1 MRLAVLTSSESWYF
15 QDICRA
21 ASPADEIIAVSFS
34 RLCSS
39 IETDNLS
46 VTTNEWNLSQF
57 DAVLVRTMPPGSLE
71 QVVLRMD
78 LLGALESQGCPV
90 VNSPKSLE
98 AAVDKYL
105 ASLQLMAA
113 GLRVPRTVVCQ
124 GWGEA
129 LRAFRQLGGD
139 VVVKPLFGGEGRGIA
154 RLSDEA
160 LAERAFKML
169 DQLNSVIYLQ
179 EFLPHEGFDL
189 RLFVVGSHVLG
200 MKRVN
205 EDDWRTNVALGA
217 KSETLEVTDELAD
230 IARRSA
236 ASVGA
241 SVAGVDVL
249 PARDGNLYVLEV
261 NAVPGWKSLAKTVNT
276 DVGALVLEH
285 VRSLVGR
292 S

>member
-21 ASPADEIIAVSFS
+21 ASPADEIIAVPFS
-34 RLCSS
+34 RLTSS
-39 IETDNLS
+39 IEAPKLS

-57 DAVLVRTMPPGSLE
+57 DAILVRTMPPGSLE

-78 LLGALESQGCPV
+78 LLGALENQGCPV

-98 AAVDKYL
+98 VAVDKYL

-124 GWGEA
+124 SWDEA
-129 LRAFRQLGGD
+129 MRAFRQLGGD

-169 DQLNSVIYLQ
+169 SQLNSVIYLQ

-189 RLFVVGSHVLG
+189 RLFVVGSQVLG

-205 EDDWRTNVALGA
+205 ADDWRTNVALGA
-217 KSETLEVTDELAD
+217 KSETLEVTDELGD

-249 PARDGNLYVLEV
+249 PARDGKLYVLEV

>member
-1 MRLAVLTSSESWYF
+1 M
-15 QDICRA
+15 
-21 ASPADEIIAVSFS
+21 
-34 RLCSS
+34 
-39 IETDNLS
+39 
-46 VTTNEWNLSQF
+46 
-57 DAVLVRTMPPGSLE
+57 
-71 QVVLRMD
+71 
-78 LLGALESQGCPV
+78 
-90 VNSPKSLE
+90 
-98 AAVDKYL
+98 
-105 ASLQLMAA
+105 
-113 GLRVPRTVVCQ
+113 
-124 GWGEA
+124 
-129 LRAFRQLGGD
+129 
-139 VVVKPLFGGEGRGIA
+139 VKPLFGGEGRGIA

-189 RLFVVGSHVLG
+189 RLFVVGNHVLG

-205 EDDWRTNVALGA
+205 ADDWRTNVALGA
-217 KSETLEVTDELAD
+217 KSEKLEVTDELAD

-241 SVAGVDVL
+241 SVTGVDVL

>member
-1 MRLAVLTSSESWYF
+1 MRLAILTSSESWYF
-15 QDICRA
+15 RDLCRA
-21 ASPADEIIAVSFS
+21 APPADEIIAVPFS
-34 RLCSS
+34 RLSSS
-39 IETDNLS
+39 IEAVKLS
-46 VTTNEWNLSQF
+46 VTTNEWNLGQF

-98 AAVDKYL
+98 VAVDKYL

-124 GWGEA
+124 SWDEA
-129 LRAFRQLGGD
+129 MRAFGQLGGD

-154 RLSDEA
+154 RVNDEA
-160 LAERAFKML
+160 MAVRAFKML
-169 DQLNSVIYLQ
+169 GQLNSVIYLQ

-189 RLFVVGSHVLG
+189 RLFVIGSQVLG

-205 EDDWRTNVALGA
+205 TDDWRTNVALGA
-217 KSETLEVTDELAD
+217 RSEKLEVTDQLAD